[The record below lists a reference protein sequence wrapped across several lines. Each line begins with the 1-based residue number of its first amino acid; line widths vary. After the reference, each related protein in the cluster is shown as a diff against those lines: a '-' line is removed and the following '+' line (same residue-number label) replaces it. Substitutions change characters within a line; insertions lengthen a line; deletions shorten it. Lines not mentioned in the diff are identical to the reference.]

1 MAAHDMT
8 ASRLGFT
15 DGTSDGSWA
24 QDNELFLKVFG
35 GEVMTAFDETNVMK
49 DLHMSRAISHGKSAS
64 FPATWKT
71 GAGFHTPGTK
81 LLGSQSVKHNERI
94 IYIDD
99 FLVSDVFIAEID
111 ELKNHYDV
119 RSEYSK
125 QMGNALAK
133 AFDTRALQAAVLA
146 SRASATVSGGY
157 GGALIKNT
165 SMATD
170 AAVLT
175 AALYSA
181 AQKYDEKDVPDDGNR
196 VVVVKPAQYYLLLAV
211 DKLLNKDYAQG
222 NGDYAQ
228 AKISTAAGISIVKS
242 NNVPSTNIAA
252 ATAGENNTYHGDFSD
267 TVAVS
272 FHKSAIGTVKMMDLS
287 TSMTDPDGDFYAQ
300 YIGTLLVAKYLLGTG
315 ILRPESAIEIS
326 KAV

>member
-1 MAAHDMT
+1 MANAT
-8 ASRLGFT
+8 PSRIGVT
-15 DGTSDGSWA
+15 DGVTDGSWA
-24 QDNELFLKVFG
+24 QDNELFLKVYG

-49 DLHMSRAISHGKSAS
+49 DLHMNRTINSGKSAS

-71 GAGFHTPGTK
+71 GAGYHTPGTQ
-81 LLGSQSVKHNERI
+81 LTGSQSVKHNERI

-119 RSEYSK
+119 RSEYAK
-125 QMGNALAK
+125 QMGGALSR

-146 SRASATVSGGY
+146 SRATATVAGGN

-165 SMATD
+165 AMATD
-170 AAVLT
+170 AAVLASSIYT
-175 AALYSA
+175 AA
-181 AQKYDEKDVPDDGNR
+181 QTFDEKDVPDSDR
-196 VVVVKPAQYYLLLAV
+196 ALVVKPAQYYLLLGV
-211 DKLLNKDYAQG
+211 DKLLSTDYAQG

-228 AKISTAAGISIVKS
+228 ARIQSAAGIDIVKS

-252 ATAGENNTYHGDFSD
+252 AVAGENNTYYGNFSD
-267 TVAVS
+267 TVAVAM
-272 FHKSAIGTVKMMDLS
+272 HKSAIGTVKLMDLS
-287 TSMTDPDGDFYAQ
+287 TSMTAPDGDFYAQ
-300 YIGTLLVAKYLLGTG
+300 HLGTLLVAKYLLGTG
-315 ILRPESAIEIS
+315 ILRPESAIELS

>member
-8 ASRLGFT
+8 GSRLGVT
-15 DGTSDGSWA
+15 DATTDGSWA
-24 QDNELFLKVFG
+24 QDNALFLKVFG
-35 GEVMTAFDETNVMK
+35 GEVMTAFDEVNVMK
-49 DLHMSRAISHGKSAS
+49 DLHMSRTINSGKSAQ

-71 GAGFHTPGTK
+71 SAGYHTPGAK
-81 LLGSQSVKHNERI
+81 LLGSQSVSHNERI

-99 FLVSDVFIAEID
+99 VLVSDVFIAEID

-125 QMGNALAK
+125 QMGAALSK

-146 SRASATVSGGY
+146 SRASATVSGGN

-170 AAVLT
+170 SAVL
-175 AALYSA
+175 AAAMYSA
-181 AQKYDEKDVPDDGNR
+181 AQNFDEKDVPEGER
-196 VVVVKPAQYYLLLAV
+196 AVVVKPAQYYLLLAV
-211 DKLLNKDYAQG
+211 DKLLNQDYGSA
-222 NGDYAQ
+222 NGDYAGG
-228 AKISTAAGISIVKS
+228 KISTAAGIDIVKS
-242 NNVPSTNIAA
+242 NNVPSTNIAS

-267 TVAVS
+267 TVAVAM
-272 FHKSAIGTVKMMDLS
+272 HKSAIGTVKLMDLA
-287 TSMTDPDGDFYAQ
+287 TSMTAPDGDFYTQ
-300 YIGTLLVAKYLLGTG
+300 YIGTLLVAKYALGTG
-315 ILRPESAIEIS
+315 ILRPESAVEIS